1 MAAIETTDNPTL
13 LAAGAAAQ
21 SSAIAAT
28 GLALTGTSGAYTLN
42 DAGNAITTL
51 AANTGSINYRQ
62 SDALIVG
69 TVGVTGDAVI
79 LKAGSANA
87 AGVSTGGQLIN
98 NVCTGGIV
106 APSGRYLAYSGNPGS
121 TTEGVTG

>member
-1 MAAIETTDNPTL
+1 MLTTSNAAGVIQCSDATGFDVAAIETTDAPFL
-13 LAAGAAAQ
+13 LAAGAVTQ

-42 DAGNAITTL
+42 DAG
-51 AANTGSINYRQ
+51 
-62 SDALIVG
+62 
-69 TVGVTGDAVI
+69 
-79 LKAGSANA
+79 SANA

-98 NVCTGGIV
+98 NVGTGGIV